1 MPRIPAFRRSALSV
15 RFIFLAISGRGV
27 RAFECALSSRTSS
40 LVHGVR
46 WAEVRAYLQTEK
58 YVTRKSD
65 GTLPE
70 TTRRILRE
78 RAEDNRLR
86 RERLTT
92 LVGELL
98 PAAEFFVAGQALKL
112 KASTPLGALDE
123 SMEYLVQNT
132 FNKMGYLKH
141 LCSEPLKETQAILR
155 LNDVGQEGLL
165 TQLAQF
171 GGGFRNFAQ
180 GGVSEIK

>member
-1 MPRIPAFRRSALSV
+1 FNRKCDQFLIGQHRERALSV
-15 RFIFLAISGRGV
+15 SLITPLWDEYDAFDKARGILDSTAEGGCVLIRLGNDESLGRE
-27 RAFECALSSRTSS
+27 F
-40 LVHGVR
+40 
-46 WAEVRAYLQTEK
+46 RAYLQTRK
-58 YVTRKSD
+58 YVTTKSD

-78 RAEDNRLR
+78 LAEDNRLR

-92 LVGELL
+92 LVGEML

-132 FNKMGYLKH
+132 FNKMGLLKH
-141 LCSEPLKETQAILR
+141 LCSEPLKETQAVLR
-155 LNDVGQEGLL
+155 ANDID
-165 TQLAQF
+165 
-171 GGGFRNFAQ
+171 R
-180 GGVSEIK
+180 